1 MSKTPI
7 DRLVEALRLM
17 DRMQEAVAR
26 HDRAIDRIVTDQESL
41 LARLDR
47 LETRLDGLENDG
59 KA

>member
-47 LETRLDGLENDG
+47 LETRLDGLEHDG